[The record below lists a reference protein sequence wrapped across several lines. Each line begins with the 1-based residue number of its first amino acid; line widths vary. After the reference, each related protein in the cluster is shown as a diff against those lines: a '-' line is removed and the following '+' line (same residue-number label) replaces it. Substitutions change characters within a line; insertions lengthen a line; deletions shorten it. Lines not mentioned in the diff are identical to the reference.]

1 MSTWLGRE
9 KNAYFMHIPTT
20 TYSCI
25 VSHRMIVFLQRPIDR
40 DTEQYQEKCM
50 QDVRNFPHIFVRVR
64 VRSGTLMKWF
74 NELKRYLAQ
83 ADPRAVTHYMI
94 ILCVRLGRKTHWQ
107 FSAHP

>member
-1 MSTWLGRE
+1 MARPRKKML
-9 KNAYFMHIPTT
+9 I
-20 TYSCI
+20 SCI
-25 VSHRMIVFLQRPIDR
+25 SLQQHIHASSVTGLMIVFLQRPIDR

-83 ADPRAVTHYMI
+83 ADP
-94 ILCVRLGRKTHWQ
+94 
-107 FSAHP
+107 

>member
-9 KNAYFMHIPTT
+9 KKCLFHAYPYNIHASSVTGL
-20 TYSCI
+20 
-25 VSHRMIVFLQRPIDR
+25 MIVFLQRPIDR